1 MGEEGVE
8 EGGGEVLEVGEGVA
22 AVGDDVVAE
31 GADVDG
37 GVGGHVEGVEKLI
50 FRGEEREIR
59 GGGAAAEELVLKV
72 GGGDGVG
79 EERVAEVAERLQHV
93 VEFEGV
99 GGGIFGVGGGGG
111 GGEEE
116 EEGEEEGGGVG
127 RWWRGKRHRGG
138 GCRERKQ
145 VGSG

>member
-1 MGEEGVE
+1 MREEGIE

-31 GADVDG
+31 GADVDV
-37 GVGGHVEGVEKLI
+37 GVGGHVEGVEELI
-50 FRGEEREIR
+50 LGGEDREIR
-59 GGGAAAEELVLKV
+59 GAAAEELVLQV

-93 VEFEGV
+93 FEFERV
-99 GGGIFGVGGGGG
+99 GGGIVGVG

-145 VGSG
+145 VRSG